1 VFSLGVR
8 DAVSVSCSAD
18 PLKLDIVAEIPPRI
32 CAHAVATKASA
43 AECKA
48 KLDAHDLVSGCD
60 GQDGIPEAVVDDIIL
75 AEVPDESMLASVSA
89 DVVHVVSHDAC
100 SAAPV
105 PVVSL
110 CVSDAVPVSCSADPL
125 KLDINAAQGVVS
137 DIASD
142 SSCAS
147 EVQPVSAKAEVF
159 MRMGAAPDLVGST
172 SEVEAKATLSRKVD
186 SGVSS
191 SSNIDADAVPEM
203 NSRAKEFLL
212 AFRMYVDWINGKKA
226 DIEQLG
232 RSRLIS
238 FEDSNRRMDGLW
250 GLFADG
256 IQQLGDLANFQA
268 TWALECTDWA
278 DMRLVFAASF
288 LRSLPITAN
297 RGFFASKW
305 HQGITYDWSR
315 QSFAELWLSR
325 DILMDDC
332 GRMESIDDV

>member
-1 VFSLGVR
+1 MRVTGASISCAGREGVT
-8 DAVSVSCSAD
+8 SAS
-18 PLKLDIVAEIPPRI
+18 I
-32 CAHAVATKASA
+32 
-43 AECKA
+43 
-48 KLDAHDLVSGCD
+48 SGAGCLP
-60 GQDGIPEAVVDDIIL
+60 GAL
-75 AEVPDESMLASVSA
+75 S
-89 DVVHVVSHDAC
+89 
-100 SAAPV
+100 
-105 PVVSL
+105 
-110 CVSDAVPVSCSADPL
+110 
-125 KLDINAAQGVVS
+125 K
-137 DIASD
+137 SD
-142 SSCAS
+142 S
-147 EVQPVSAKAEVF
+147 PR
-159 MRMGAAPDLVGST
+159 RMGAVTYLVAST

-278 DMRLVFAASF
+278 DMRLVFVASF